1 MTYSSAIDA
10 VISAAEAEGNRVV
23 EVSSGWNKVREV
35 VHMDL
40 PLSSELQTTIMAEHK
55 LRFWSADATPHNKA
69 EQGFTDDF
77 EKVSISFP
85 RKLR

>member
-10 VISAAEAEGNRVV
+10 VVLAAEAEGNRVV
-23 EVSSGWNKVREV
+23 EISTGWTKVREV
-35 VHMDL
+35 VHMAL
-40 PLSSELQTTIMAEHK
+40 PLSDELRATVLAEQK
-55 LRFWSADATPHNKA
+55 LRFWSVDGTPHNKA

-85 RKLR
+85 R